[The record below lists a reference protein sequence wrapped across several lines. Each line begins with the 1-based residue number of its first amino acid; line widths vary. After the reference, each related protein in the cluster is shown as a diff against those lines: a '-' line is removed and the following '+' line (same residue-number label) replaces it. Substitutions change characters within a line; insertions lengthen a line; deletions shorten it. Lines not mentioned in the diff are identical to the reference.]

1 MMMTWAMS
9 TKIKIVYKNIGELHE
24 YENNPRLND
33 EAVESVKQSIRQFG
47 WKVPIVI
54 DKDGVIVTGHTR
66 VRAARELGI
75 TDIPC
80 IVATDLSPKQ
90 VKAFRLVDNKTSELS
105 GWDFSKLDV
114 ELQDLNDIFNMGDFG
129 FIDYD
134 AFDTPVIDVPET
146 PDSVPIT
153 DTVVGSGGG
162 NNAKEYTLLVQCF
175 NQADLYELQE
185 RMTDEGRRC
194 RML

>member
-1 MMMTWAMS
+1 MS
-9 TKIKIVYKNIGELHE
+9 SKIKITYKNIAELHE

-33 EAVESVKQSIRQFG
+33 DAVESVKQSIRQFG

-54 DKDGVIVTGHTR
+54 DKDNIIITGHTR

-80 IVATDLSPKQ
+80 IIASDLSPKQ
-90 VKAFRLVDNKTSELS
+90 AKAFRLVDNKTSELS
-105 GWDFSKLDV
+105 GWDFSKLDI
-114 ELQDLNDIFNMGDFG
+114 ELQDLSDVFNMGDFG

-134 AFDTPVIDVPET
+134 SFDTQMSIPMDEPT
-146 PDSVPIT
+146 PINT
-153 DTVVGSGGG
+153 EGGSGGE
-162 NNAKEYTLLVQCF
+162 KKDFVLLVHCF
-175 NQADLYELQE
+175 NQADLYDMQE
-185 RMTDEGRRC
+185 RMTEEGRVC